1 MKKLKFPPW
10 AVFLGI
16 AMTLISIVLIPIV
29 AILQYFG
36 MATWRTWENPL
47 AVDSPVHTT
56 QTLIVNGDTK
66 DAEANGNCYEING
79 NTRQTC
85 EELETYL

>member
-16 AMTLISIVLIPIV
+16 AMTLLSIVLIPLV
-29 AILQYFG
+29 AILQHFG
-36 MATWRTWENPL
+36 LATWRTWENPL
-47 AVDSPVHTT
+47 AVDSPAHTT

-66 DAEANGNCYEING
+66 NAEANGNRYGING
-79 NTRQTC
+79 NTRQTF
-85 EELETYL
+85 EVVETYL